1 MSVNLIGFSQLFSLV
16 FTGEVFIVSFTQE
29 ECTSLD
35 FKSGIP
41 LSLGSDS
48 SMKFIKNFSL
58 AVSPLSHSNHLQLN
72 SSCCRCYSIY
82 SENVHPAAV
91 LKFYFFFAKLFEYRK
106 KSVFKGM
113 QMFSSC
119 KMT

>member
-1 MSVNLIGFSQLFSLV
+1 MNLIGFSQLFSLV

-29 ECTSLD
+29 ECASLD

-58 AVSPLSHSNHLQLN
+58 AVSPLSHSNHLQ
-72 SSCCRCYSIY
+72 
-82 SENVHPAAV
+82 
-91 LKFYFFFAKLFEYRK
+91 
-106 KSVFKGM
+106 
-113 QMFSSC
+113 
-119 KMT
+119 